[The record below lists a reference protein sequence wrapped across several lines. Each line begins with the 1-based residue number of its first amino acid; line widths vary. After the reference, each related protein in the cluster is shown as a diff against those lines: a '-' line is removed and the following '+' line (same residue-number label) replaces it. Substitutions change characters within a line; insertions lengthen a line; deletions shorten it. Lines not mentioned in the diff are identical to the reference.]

1 MKKIIFLYMIVL
13 SFKGA
18 HSQDLQ
24 TLIDEALKNS
34 PEIQQREL
42 QYRIAS
48 EQVKEVNTIGNTE
61 LGLGYFVSE
70 PETRTGPQRF
80 KVSARQ
86 MVPWFGAITAREN
99 YMGSLADAQYED
111 VVISRRKLVAS
122 VSQSYYRLYALKA
135 EETILKENM
144 ELLKTYETMAL
155 TAVRVSKASA
165 VDVLRLQIRKNDL
178 EKSEQILAQ
187 HFTAEQTVLNKLMNR
202 DQSIAIIFSDSLVIP
217 ALPEPVSM
225 ENLQLHPELV
235 KYDKLY
241 GSVTQ
246 SELLS
251 QKESGPVIGIG
262 LDYINVTK
270 RPDMTI
276 ADNGKDIL
284 MPMVSMS
291 IPVFNKS
298 YRSKSRQHELKQQEL
313 AAQKQERMNALETLL
328 QKAVTERNA
337 AVINYNT
344 QSKNLDQ
351 AKIAGTLLLK
361 NYETGTISFND
372 LLDIQQMQLK
382 FKMELVEAIKNYYLQ
397 QAIINYLS
405 NTKY

>member
-1 MKKIIFLYMIVL
+1 MKKIVFLYIAVL
-13 SFKGA
+13 SFNWTN
-18 HSQDLQ
+18 SQDLQ
-24 TLIDEALKNS
+24 ALIAEALKNS
-34 PEIQQREL
+34 PEIQQQEL
-42 QYRIAS
+42 QYRIAA
-48 EQVKEVNTIGNTE
+48 EKINEVNTIGNTE

-111 VVISRRKLVAS
+111 VAIAKRKLIAS

-135 EETILKENM
+135 EGNILKENM

-155 TAVRVSKASA
+155 TAVRVGKASA
-165 VDVLRLQIRKNDL
+165 VDVLRLQMRENDL

-187 HFTAEQTVLNKLMNR
+187 HFLAEQTALNKLLNR
-202 DQSIAIIFSDSLVIP
+202 DQSIGIVVADSLTIP
-217 ALPEPVSM
+217 ARSEPVTM
-225 ENLQLHPELV
+225 DNLQLHPELV

-241 GSVTQ
+241 ESVTQ
-246 SELLS
+246 SELLN
-251 QKESGPVIGIG
+251 QKESDPVIGIG

-276 ADNGKDIL
+276 AENGKDIL

-313 AAQKQERMNALETLL
+313 SAQKQERLNALETLL
-328 QKAVTERNA
+328 QKAVTDRNA
-337 AVINYNT
+337 AVITYNT

-351 AKIAGTLLLK
+351 AKIAETLLLK

-372 LLDIQQMQLK
+372 LLDIQQLQLK
-382 FKMELVEAIKNYYLQ
+382 FEMEQVESIKNYYLQ
-397 QAIINYLS
+397 QTIINYLS
-405 NTKY
+405 D